1 MIFPSFNV
9 QYVFKKTVFLILIR
23 LLMFLTLNDCSF
35 SELLEI
41 FTELLKICQISWK
54 SDSSLPCRKKKEL

>member
-35 SELLEI
+35 
-41 FTELLKICQISWK
+41 
-54 SDSSLPCRKKKEL
+54 

>member
-54 SDSSLPCRKKKEL
+54 SDYSLPCRKKKEL